1 MKKSML
7 ALALMLTGT
16 FTLCAAPKQWLTDYD
31 AAVKQAQKEKKTLLV
46 LFTGSDWCPGC
57 IALGT
62 RTLSTAEFKEFAK
75 KNLIPVYLDSPR
87 NPPLTAAQ
95 RSKLAAA
102 SEKLQPGPYVPTSVV
117 VSPEGKVL
125 ARIVGYKSAGDY
137 IAAIKSALGK

>member
-1 MKKSML
+1 MKKML
-7 ALALMLTGT
+7 FALLSAVSVATA
-16 FTLCAAPKQWLTDYD
+16 FAAAPENWFTDYEV
-31 AAVKQAQKEKKTLLV
+31 AAKRAAREKLPMLV

-95 RSKLAAA
+95 RRKLAAA